1 MIDAFLSEVRALFQH
16 GRNIDIR
23 YFKSLTEIGE
33 KMEVENYES
42 NQAQNFGSD
51 TLLSLVAQCHD
62 GHQTLLLEEEQKLQ
76 FSVHNWADEYLDEFR
91 QKERERNRTR
101 VLELNYF
108 LDAMKREIDDLDVIP
123 VNQFDD
129 DA

>member
-42 NQAQNFGSD
+42 NQAQKFGSD